1 MNYHEL
7 DVEIKKMIMAKVD
20 DVTNNID
27 IDDEMDLMKDVHLD
41 SIQLI
46 QLLALIEDTYSVY
59 IDVML
64 MSSDKINSVGKLIKY
79 VYNLIQNKL

>member
-7 DVEIKKMIMAKVD
+7 DVEIKKMIMAIVD

-27 IDDEMDLMKDVHLD
+27 IDDEMDLMEDVNLD
-41 SIQLI
+41 SMQLI
-46 QLLALIEDTYSVY
+46 QLLVLIEDTYNVY
-59 IDVML
+59 IDVMH
-64 MSSDKINSVGKLIKY
+64 MSADEINSVGKLIKY